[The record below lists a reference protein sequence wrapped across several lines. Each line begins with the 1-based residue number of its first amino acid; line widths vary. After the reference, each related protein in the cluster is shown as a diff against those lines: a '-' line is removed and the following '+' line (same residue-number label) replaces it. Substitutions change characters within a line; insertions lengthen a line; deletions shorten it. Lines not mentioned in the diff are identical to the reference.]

1 MKSILFLIT
10 LSFLLQ
16 NAVFAQVEA
25 VKNDKLPYHYL
36 VYYPDGYKENPNKK
50 YPLIMFLHGRSI
62 QGRDLEK
69 VKSYGVIYEILR
81 GLKIDFVV
89 VAPQCQNGWNSDK
102 LIEVLDYAEKTYRI
116 DKKKVYLTGMSMG
129 GYGAWYL
136 AGAYPDRFAA
146 CIPVAGGGKVS
157 DAKNLKNLPLW
168 VFHGVKDVPVPVEE
182 SRKMV
187 KAIRAEGNKRVE
199 YTERKDW
206 DHGAAVHTFAMP
218 EIYEW
223 FLKYERG
230 GLIEEPEPP
239 LVVVDEEPPF
249 VEPEPPV
256 VVVDKPTK
264 KTTKPATEPEELPYL
279 DFENNNENPAPTPKP
294 APKPIKKAKWWQFW
308 KWAVWQKLK

>member
-89 VAPQCQNGWNSDK
+89 VAPQCQN
-102 LIEVLDYAEKTYRI
+102 
-116 DKKKVYLTGMSMG
+116 
-129 GYGAWYL
+129 AWYL